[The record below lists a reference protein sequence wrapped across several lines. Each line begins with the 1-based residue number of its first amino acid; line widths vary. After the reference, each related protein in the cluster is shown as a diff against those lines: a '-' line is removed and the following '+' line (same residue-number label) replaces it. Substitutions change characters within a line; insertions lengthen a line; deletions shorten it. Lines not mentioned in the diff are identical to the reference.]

1 MSTLLATIGPFIAPG
16 VLTLIAGTGVA
27 VAYGKIKNSVTTI
40 KEDLYPD
47 GRPKYLS
54 KEVYATAQTTLNV
67 TLKRL
72 DKKIDEMDE
81 KRETARGEINKELK
95 AIAHFMGRVEQYMVD
110 HNEGG

>member
-16 VLTLIAGTGVA
+16 ILLLFGGTGVA

-54 KEVYATAQTTLNV
+54 KEIYATAQTTLNV

-72 DKKIDEMDE
+72 DKKIDDMDK
-81 KRETARGEINKELK
+81 KRDDARGEINKELQQ
-95 AIAHFMGRVEQYMVD
+95 ISHFLGRVEQYMVD
-110 HNEGG
+110 HNKGE